1 MRQLTTRV
9 NGLKKIARNANFKT
23 RLMIANGAVMSRLMY
38 LISVWG
44 GAQKYLLKSLQV
56 QQLTAARSVCGYFSR
71 FWSEQKLLHRV
82 GWLSIRQ
89 LIYFHTVLQ
98 AHKVIVSGKPVAIME
113 TISTHH
119 PYSTRNAAN
128 GRIRFGESFRGDS
141 SLVDASFKHR
151 AVHFYNEV
159 PASVYR
165 GSLPSVKYKL
175 KDWVKKNVPL
185 DWG

>member
-1 MRQLTTRV
+1 
-9 NGLKKIARNANFKT
+9 
-23 RLMIANGAVMSRLMY
+23 
-38 LISVWG
+38 
-44 GAQKYLLKSLQV
+44 
-56 QQLTAARSVCGYFSR
+56 
-71 FWSEQKLLHRV
+71 
-82 GWLSIRQ
+82 
-89 LIYFHTVLQ
+89 
-98 AHKVIVSGKPVAIME
+98 ME
-113 TISTHH
+113 SISTHH

-141 SLVDASFKHR
+141 RLVYASFKHR

-165 GSLPSVKYKL
+165 ESLPSVKYKL